1 MTDEIWI
8 KYMDDHLKNSCR
20 LFTITTVDAQMNTID
35 EYSRR
40 FYLVLLVFN
49 LVLSFIF
56 IVCLILRPN

>member
-1 MTDEIWI
+1 MTGEIWI
-8 KYMDDHLKNSCR
+8 KYMGDHLKNSCR
-20 LFTITTVDAQMNTID
+20 LLTITTVDAQMNTID